1 MSVFTLGVEE
11 QCRWWRGGDIFKH
24 TEAHLVELP
33 CPMQA
38 VGVKPSPSRFI
49 NRMVLMLIGERE
61 NENEIEKPIL
71 MSYVKLL
78 AASPFIR

>member
-1 MSVFTLGVEE
+1 M
-11 QCRWWRGGDIFKH
+11 
-24 TEAHLVELP
+24 ELP

-38 VGVKPSPSRFI
+38 VGVNSSPSRFI